1 MFCEQAVFC
10 IVFKPSYESSMTKDI
25 RVLRRKKIVWN
36 IFRNILQEMC
46 IIFFYSL
53 SRYDNRA

>member
-25 RVLRRKKIVWN
+25 RVLKRKKIVWN
-36 IFRNILQEMC
+36 IFPNILQEMC

-53 SRYDNRA
+53 SRYDNRE

>member
-25 RVLRRKKIVWN
+25 RVLKRKKIVWN